1 MSTCFKTDDIKNVKV
16 IAEIMYQSLSIGS
29 TYPYTKIV
37 FFCGNDY
44 VDCIDAYSKF
54 LQEFKRG
61 VRIIN
66 VQLIQICDNEFTV
79 QNVD

>member
-16 IAEIMYQSLSIGS
+16 IAEITYESLRVGS
-29 TYPYTKIV
+29 TYPLTKIV

-44 VDCIDAYSKF
+44 ADCIDAYCKF

-61 VRIIN
+61 VHIID

>member
-1 MSTCFKTDDIKNVKV
+1 MSVCFKTDDIKNVKV
-16 IAEIMYQSLSIGS
+16 IAEIMYQSLTCPS
-29 TYPYTKIV
+29 TKIV
-37 FFCGNDY
+37 FFCGDDY
-44 VDCIDAYSKF
+44 ADCIDAYCKF

-61 VRIIN
+61 VHIID